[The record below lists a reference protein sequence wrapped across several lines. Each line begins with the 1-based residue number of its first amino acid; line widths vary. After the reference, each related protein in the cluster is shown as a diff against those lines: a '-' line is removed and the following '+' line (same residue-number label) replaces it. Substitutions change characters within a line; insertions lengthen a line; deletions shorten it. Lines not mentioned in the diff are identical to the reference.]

1 MSGPDR
7 SGGLRVA
14 ERNHESKASFKT
26 TEFWAMIVLIVAI
39 LISAAVIKGG
49 DDGTD
54 QFIAKQ
60 AWLYVSIL
68 GAGYFV
74 SRGLAKSGSYE
85 PDQDYN
91 PVNLTDRDS
100 GRAEDGVRDTAR
112 TGDRF

>member
-1 MSGPDR
+1 MEAARAGRAPVSQAAR
-7 SGGLRVA
+7 RLTTETKQA
-14 ERNHESKASFKT
+14 FKT
-26 TEFWAMIVLIVAI
+26 TEFWAMIVLIAGI

-85 PDQDYN
+85 PDRDYN
-91 PVNLTDRDS
+91 LVDVSERSRESGDS
-100 GRAEDGVRDTAR
+100 L
-112 TGDRF
+112 GDNR